1 MVTVGSLA
9 YSIVANTQQFTAGI
23 VASKSELRTLKEAF
37 VSTQSPTER
46 FSASID
52 HLTQLAQKFPAKA
65 DVINRSIQQMRAEM
79 SKAEFDA
86 SRFGQV
92 WNKIGFNI
100 DPVSVASRAFGVAR
114 DGVNAVVEKIEDL
127 NQLSK
132 RSELLG
138 VPVRSMIGL
147 SEAAEKLS
155 GVDLPQFE
163 SAFTKMASNIAAA
176 AMGEGEAGGALA
188 RLGLDPEKLSGLR
201 ADDQFLAIA
210 DALQNV
216 QNAGERLALSKTILG
231 KGGVELASTLAAGG
245 DAIRR
250 IADEEIRAS
259 QIDLVN
265 LDDIKSAHEAMD
277 DLSDSVK
284 GLSNAFA
291 SELAPSIV
299 QATNALTT
307 LINTGGKPAARG
319 VMAGL
324 SSFIVGAAGN
334 AFSGGSAAAA
344 AAARFMPGQQAEL
357 GNGGAIDQER
367 ITAARDAAELK
378 AADAR
383 YKADSKRQEELADLE
398 EKATKAE
405 AERLKKNK
413 EIAEEFDKMA
423 EGVAKEIRDSGE
435 KIREGLRTPAERLRD
450 EAMEAGNA
458 FRLGSIDAAT
468 RDRALLDFKA
478 RAADMAGSDAAA
490 RTIGVVRGGSV
501 EALRQ
506 QFGGNVTEK
515 QLAEQKKTAENT
527 TQANTLLGEIKTV
540 IANIQLREAL

>member
-1 MVTVGSLA
+1 MAIFERIVTVYNDKGSKQAVKDL
-9 YSIVANTQQFTAGI
+9 NKLEKQFKDAGKKI
-23 VASKSELRTLKEAF
+23 
-37 VSTQSPTER
+37 
-46 FSASID
+46 
-52 HLTQLAQKFPAKA
+52 AK
-65 DVINRSIQQMRAEM
+65 
-79 SKAEFDA
+79 
-86 SRFGQV
+86 
-92 WNKIGFNI
+92 
-100 DPVSVASRAFGVAR
+100 AFGVA
-114 DGVNAVVEKIEDL
+114 AL
-127 NQLSK
+127 
-132 RSELLG
+132 
-138 VPVRSMIGL
+138 
-147 SEAAEKLS
+147 
-155 GVDLPQFE
+155 
-163 SAFTKMASNIAAA
+163 AAA
-176 AMGEGEAGGALA
+176 G
-188 RLGLDPEKLSGLR
+188 
-201 ADDQFLAIA
+201 LAI
-210 DALQNV
+210 
-216 QNAGERLALSKTILG
+216 KLG
-231 KGGVELASTLAAGG
+231 KDGVELASTLAAGG

-344 AAARFMPGQQAEL
+344 AAARFMPSQQAEL

-413 EIAEEFDKMA
+413 EIAVSF
-423 EGVAKEIRDSGE
+423 
-435 KIREGLRTPAERLRD
+435 
-450 EAMEAGNA
+450 
-458 FRLGSIDAAT
+458 
-468 RDRALLDFKA
+468 
-478 RAADMAGSDAAA
+478 
-490 RTIGVVRGGSV
+490 SV
-501 EALRQ
+501 LSSRWLVE
-506 QFGGNVTEK
+506 VT
-515 QLAEQKKTAENT
+515 
-527 TQANTLLGEIKTV
+527 
-540 IANIQLREAL
+540 